1 MIARITAAYGLPPS
15 KSRAMSMAGSVV
27 LTGGATLAGRYAVTS
42 LLKFIPGGAVAGS
55 AISATVAASMTKAV
69 GAAWSQVCELALGLD
84 DAQRDRFWASGQV
97 AEQFLVFFKQNP
109 GTGAS
114 LLKRVTKRA

>member
-1 MIARITAAYGLPPS
+1 M
-15 KSRAMSMAGSVV
+15 
-27 LTGGATLAGRYAVTS
+27 AGRYAVTN

-69 GAAWSQVCELALGLD
+69 GLAWSQVCELALGMD
-84 DAQRDRFWASGQV
+84 DQQRDRFWASGAV

-109 GTGAS
+109 SAGAS
-114 LLKRVTKRA
+114 LLRRVVKRA